1 MNNAENLKT
10 EDCESLHLFSALTS
24 FFALGSPK
32 SGYKSLVIGESV
44 IPDWLSM
51 LRSSEPLLSI
61 LNPANYDGPL
71 VPLFTFGRQ
80 QWQILHGASRPHSK
94 TLLQDLQA
102 LVNSSCTEP
111 ELLPIYN
118 NTIELLRRVLSLV
131 ILNSVDSEDYGNDGA
146 ASNPLPSSTSYP
158 TPRLEAWDAL
168 LLLWEVS
175 GDFIPLLKAPVPRQE
190 AVVIYAHFLILIKKL
205 EQSWWLEGWAT
216 HMMERVWLSLD
227 HQHRMWIQWAVEE
240 IGWIP
245 P

>member
-1 MNNAENLKT
+1 
-10 EDCESLHLFSALTS
+10 
-24 FFALGSPK
+24 
-32 SGYKSLVIGESV
+32 
-44 IPDWLSM
+44 M

-61 LNPANYDGPL
+61 LDPANYDGPL
-71 VPLFTFGRQ
+71 VLFFTFGRQ
-80 QWQILHGASRPHSK
+80 RWKILHGASRPHSN
-94 TLLQDLQA
+94 TLLRDLQA
-102 LVNSSCTEP
+102 VVNSSCAEP

-118 NTIELLRRVLSLV
+118 NIIELLRRVLSLV
-131 ILNSVDSEDYGNDGA
+131 ILDSVDSGDCNNDSVTVSSLLTSA
-146 ASNPLPSSTSYP
+146 EHPL
-158 TPRLEAWDAL
+158 PRLEAWDAL

-175 GDFIPLLKAPVPRQE
+175 GDFIPLLKASTPKQE
-190 AVVIYAHFLILIKKL
+190 ALAIYAHFLILLKKL